1 MALRYWLIKKVI
13 KKMVGKEQEE
23 IEKELSKEYVV
34 LTYADYEDG
43 LKDGKLLGLK
53 CAACGGITCHPMP
66 VCQWC
71 SDRHLEKV
79 ELSGEG
85 EVTTFTV
92 IRVASEGFEDDVPY
106 IPCLVKT
113 KEGPCVIGR
122 LDMEVERATQEVIG
136 TQVKLDGISTYNGD
150 KFFSG
155 EHVCPVFKIVG

>member
-1 MALRYWLIKKVI
+1 
-13 KKMVGKEQEE
+13 MVGKEQEE
-23 IEKELSKEYVV
+23 IEKELSKEYVA

-53 CAACGGITCHPMP
+53 CAACGGITSHPMP

-71 SDRHLEKV
+71 CDRHLEKV

-122 LDMEVERATQEVIG
+122 LDMEVESATQEVIG
-136 TQVKLDGISTYNGD
+136 TQVKLDGISAYKGD

>member
-1 MALRYWLIKKVI
+1 M

-23 IEKELSKEYVV
+23 IEKELSKEYVT
-34 LTYADYEDG
+34 LTYADYEEG
-43 LKDGKLLGLK
+43 LKAGKLLGLK

-71 SDRHLEKV
+71 SDRRLEKV

-113 KEGPCVIGR
+113 KEGPCVVGW
-122 LDMEVERATQEVIG
+122 LDFDAESVSQDVIG
-136 TQVKLDGISTYNGD
+136 KQVKMSSIHTYNGD

-155 EHVCPVFKIVG
+155 EHVCPVFKIME